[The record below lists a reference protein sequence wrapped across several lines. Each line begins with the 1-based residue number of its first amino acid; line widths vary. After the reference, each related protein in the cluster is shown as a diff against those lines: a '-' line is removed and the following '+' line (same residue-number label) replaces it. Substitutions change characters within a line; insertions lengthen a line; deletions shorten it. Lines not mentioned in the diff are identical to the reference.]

1 MISAVVVGKSVSS
14 PPLSNTEDLFVGD
27 LAGTSSTETEA
38 GFGISTVV
46 AERGPEESTGYGV
59 SGGLCYTNRHEEA
72 LDRNLFVT
80 FRLRENVISD
90 YPETMTMEE
99 SSLVRELQKPAAK
112 KVTKAAKKDS
122 SSDESDSDESESEDE
137 EETPKKKNA
146 DVEMV
151 DSEEKLHRMI
161 LIEIFRVFEGTVS
174 SRHLRSSTTI
184 PTSNGVTK
192 HRQIL
197 RE

>member
-72 LDRNLFVT
+72 LDRNLF
-80 FRLRENVISD
+80 
-90 YPETMTMEE
+90 E
-99 SSLVRELQKPAAK
+99 SEDEKPAAK

>member
-38 GFGISTVV
+38 GFGISTV
-46 AERGPEESTGYGV
+46 
-59 SGGLCYTNRHEEA
+59 
-72 LDRNLFVT
+72 
-80 FRLRENVISD
+80 
-90 YPETMTMEE
+90 
-99 SSLVRELQKPAAK
+99 PAAK

-151 DSEEKLHRMI
+151 DSEEKLDDTNRNI
-161 LIEIFRVFEGTVS
+161 QSVRGDSLISALELEDHQPPSLLQMELQSIDRFSES
-174 SRHLRSSTTI
+174 SRPQVHQEVVTVRDQLEKKERDLGLSSQ
-184 PTSNGVTK
+184 SERRQSQRFMTK
-192 HRQIL
+192 TR
-197 RE
+197 